1 MINASEYTIK
11 ELTKTKELI
20 NSIIADNSLL
30 ENINIIAKLCI
41 DAIKRGNKIIFAGN
55 GGSAADAQ
63 HLAAELV
70 SRLCFDRPAMA
81 GIAITTDTSALT
93 AIAND
98 YGYEYVFSR
107 QLAAIGREGDVL
119 IAISTSG
126 NSKNIIEA
134 IKQANTQNIVAIGF
148 TGQKGGNMVGL
159 CDYIIHIPSN
169 ETARIQEGHIS
180 IGHILCGVIENAIY
194 GNSMQSESTTIP
206 SFI

>member
-30 ENINIIAKLCI
+30 ENINIIAKLWI

>member
-1 MINASEYTIK
+1 MINASEYAVK

-20 NSIIADNSLL
+20 NNIIADNSLL

-41 DAIKRGNKIIFAGN
+41 EAIKRGNKIIFAGN

-93 AIAND
+93 AIGND

-126 NSKNIIEA
+126 NSKNIIEV
-134 IKQANTQNIVAIGF
+134 IKQANIQNIVAIGF
-148 TGQKGGNMVGL
+148 TGQKGGNMLGL
-159 CDYIIHIPSN
+159 CDYIIHVPSD

-180 IGHILCGVIENAIY
+180 IGHILCGVIENEIY
-194 GNSMQSESTTIP
+194 GQFSSENSNFQIK
-206 SFI
+206 

>member
-1 MINASEYTIK
+1 MINVSEYVVE
-11 ELTKTKELI
+11 ELTKTKTLI
-20 NSIIADNSLL
+20 NDIISDNSLL
-30 ENINIIAKLCI
+30 ENINVISKLCI
-41 DAIKRGNKIIFAGN
+41 DAIRRGNKIIFAGN

-93 AIAND
+93 AIGND

-134 IKQANTQNIVAIGF
+134 IKQANSQNIISIGF
-148 TGQKGGNMVGL
+148 TGQKGGSMLGL
-159 CDYIIHIPSN
+159 CDYIINIPSN

-180 IGHILCGVIENAIY
+180 IGHILCGVIENAVY
-194 GNSMQSESTTIP
+194 GSNQHNLSSYQI
-206 SFI
+206 